1 MSTELKSSYKG
12 VSLLR
17 YSGGHTRG
25 FMIQVSGPGV
35 YSATVSLDTGDCA
48 KITAEEVAGIFNTL
62 NVPYNEMAVLQL
74 WNDLLRF
81 ALAPMNMQP
90 DYD

>member
-25 FMIQVSGPGV
+25 VMIQVSGPGV

-48 KITAEEVAGIFNTL
+48 KITAE
-62 NVPYNEMAVLQL
+62 
-74 WNDLLRF
+74 
-81 ALAPMNMQP
+81 
-90 DYD
+90 